1 MYSLL
6 FKMILAITFLLGP
19 KFRVI
24 LISAVSPASTDL
36 TFRPFER
43 LTWPLNVFL
52 QFFPSSTSDSWNS
65 PIRETQYSKNLLYS
79 RQTTSYVLVG
89 YLAQYLIKYVHFRA
103 SLVAQMVK
111 NLPAMQ
117 ETWVQFLG
125 RGDPLEEGLATHAS
139 ILAWRIAWTEESGG
153 P

>member
-24 LISAVSPASTDL
+24 LVSAVSPPSTDL

-52 QFFPSSTSDSWNS
+52 QFFS
-65 PIRETQYSKNLLYS
+65 
-79 RQTTSYVLVG
+79 
-89 YLAQYLIKYVHFRA
+89 F
-103 SLVAQMVK
+103 
-111 NLPAMQ
+111 
-117 ETWVQFLG
+117 
-125 RGDPLEEGLATHAS
+125 
-139 ILAWRIAWTEESGG
+139 
-153 P
+153 